1 MKVTNT
7 LTRVYFTLCL
17 AAVILTLATTAAV
30 YPSLADQIPTHWN
43 IRGEIDG
50 HGSKQMAFLMPVVMA
65 GFLGLFCVLPWLS
78 PKQFEISTFRETY
91 WFIALVMIVLI
102 GYIHGLTLFAALR
115 GGIDITRALLVGLLV
130 MFGLLGSVMSGI
142 RRNFW
147 VGVRTPWTLASERV
161 WDDTHQLAGRMFV
174 IASIAG
180 LVFVFLPLPLPVI
193 FAIEISLI
201 LGAALGP
208 ALYSLIHYKQ
218 LQQRGEI

>member
-1 MKVTNT
+1 MKDTST
-7 LTRVYFTLCL
+7 LTRVYFALCL
-17 AAVILTLATTAAV
+17 AAVILTLAATAAV

-50 HGSKQMAFLMPVVMA
+50 YGSKQMSFLMPAMMA

-91 WFIALVMIVLI
+91 WFIALVMVVLF

-130 MFGLLGSVMSGI
+130 MFGLLGSVMSGV

-161 WDDTHQLAGRMFV
+161 WDDTHRLAGRMFV
-174 IASIAG
+174 LAAIAG

>member
-1 MKVTNT
+1 MKDTST
-7 LTRVYFTLCL
+7 LTRVYFALCL
-17 AAVILTLATTAAV
+17 AATVLTLAATAVV
-30 YPSLADQIPTHWN
+30 YPSLADQFPTHWN

-50 HGSKQMAFLMPVVMA
+50 YGPKQMAFLMPAVMA

-78 PKQFEISTFRETY
+78 PKQFEITTFRETY
-91 WFIALVMIVLI
+91 WFIALVMTVLF
-102 GYIHGLTLFAALR
+102 GYIHGLMLLAALR

-161 WDDTHQLAGRMFV
+161 WDDTHWLAGRTFILAAM
-174 IASIAG
+174 AG
-180 LVFVFLPLPLPVI
+180 LVFVFLPMPLPAI
-193 FAIEISLI
+193 FAIVISLI
-201 LGAALGP
+201 LGAAIGP